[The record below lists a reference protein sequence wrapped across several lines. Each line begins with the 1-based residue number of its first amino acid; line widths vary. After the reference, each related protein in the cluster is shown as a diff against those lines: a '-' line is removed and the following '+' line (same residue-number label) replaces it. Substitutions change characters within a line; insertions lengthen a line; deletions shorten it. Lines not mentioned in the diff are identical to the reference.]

1 MTLATRVCKVLYA
14 ILDRSSKSIVY
25 GVLNKSM
32 ISTNDVLRGAL
43 VFSWLFDVCSEVVV
57 VTFRLHTLSTVD
69 LVNRSVISTVFIN
82 SIRLKLISCKFLIPT
97 FSLYYLL

>member
-32 ISTNDVLRGAL
+32 ISTNDVLRGAT
-43 VFSWLFDVCSEVVV
+43 VVNV
-57 VTFRLHTLSTVD
+57 DTDALSPTWAIPLSTLCTKAV
-69 LVNRSVISTVFIN
+69 
-82 SIRLKLISCKFLIPT
+82 
-97 FSLYYLL
+97 